1 MTKEKNTFKVIHNNS
16 YFYLDRTFVLV
27 KVHIKMFAF
36 NLGGKAPLR
45 LQKLLSVQDE
55 VLHSL
60 QTTGHQLMKVTL
72 SK

>member
-45 LQKLLSVQDE
+45 L
-55 VLHSL
+55 
-60 QTTGHQLMKVTL
+60 
-72 SK
+72 